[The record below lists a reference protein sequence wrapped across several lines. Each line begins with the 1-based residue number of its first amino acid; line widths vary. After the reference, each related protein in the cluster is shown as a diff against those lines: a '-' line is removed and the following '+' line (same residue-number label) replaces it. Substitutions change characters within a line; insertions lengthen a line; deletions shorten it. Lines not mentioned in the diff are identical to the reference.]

1 MRIAVAWPQWRQ
13 WWAFLIVP
21 LLFSA
26 CGELTFLQF
35 SYPPLSEVTSNG
47 SEAVSVCVEPLD
59 AAPVRFHVLW
69 SVCFSSLVALV
80 TDLTCTCL
88 QDCLTYFYGIF
99 CIRISLRVVWALCAL
114 FKLLCLPWL
123 SSEMPDILVRHFNF
137 SAFPLVCG

>member
-1 MRIAVAWPQWRQ
+1 MGFSHCT
-13 WWAFLIVP
+13 AFPV
-21 LLFSA
+21 SA

-47 SEAVSVCVEPLD
+47 SEAVSVYVDPLV
-59 AAPVRFHVLW
+59 ATPVRLHVLW
-69 SVCFSSLVALV
+69 SACFSSVVALV